1 MAAKYDAVSPE
12 IRQYLRATL
21 TPVVSIYVHCMHQRR
36 LRAFLLWRMHVAKV
50 GMCAAQALVTDRL
63 RIVARG
69 LVRART
75 AAQIA
80 SSLWRLMTRSRTKRL
95 VHGLLRWKLVVTQYA
110 QIASY
115 APEYMHWIARHPS
128 TTTLQRAS

>member
-36 LRAFLLWRMHVAKV
+36 LRAFLLWRMHVATV

-63 RIVARG
+63 
-69 LVRART
+69 
-75 AAQIA
+75 
-80 SSLWRLMTRSRTKRL
+80 RTKRL

-110 QIASY
+110 RIASY

-128 TTTLQRAS
+128 TTLQKACL